1 MEFDLE
7 YKLQQ
12 FRDEQPELFDKN
24 GERYTAT
31 PISKNNGEMMLQ
43 LINELESALA
53 KAETEIR
60 QLTIPDVV
68 GHSGQCK
75 HENEDLRQGDGFT
88 YTVCA
93 DCGKELD

>member
-12 FRDEQPELFDKN
+12 FREEQPELFDKN

-31 PISKNNGEMMLQ
+31 PISKSNGEMMLQ

-60 QLTIPDVV
+60 QLNIGVISKSETEVCEHKNAYPVLLDEYCPD
-68 GHSGQCK
+68 C
-75 HENEDLRQGDGFT
+75 DTFID
-88 YTVCA
+88 
-93 DCGKELD
+93 